1 MQENLCDRFH
11 LKVRVCHYPPG
22 ASKWNPI
29 EHRLFSFI
37 SSNWQAQPLENYP
50 TMLNF
55 IRTTQTE
62 QGLKV
67 RAQLNQKKY
76 TKGIKISDQQMDQ
89 ISLKRYRVNPNWNY
103 SIVPSKW

>member
-1 MQENLCDRFH
+1 MQEKLCDRLG

-37 SSNWQAQPLENYP
+37 SINWAGQPLESYS

-55 IRTTQTE
+55 IRTTKTE
-62 QGLKV
+62 QGLQV
-67 RAQLNQKKY
+67 RALLNQNQY
-76 TKGIKISDQQMDQ
+76 TKGIKVTDEQMDQ
-89 ISLKRYRVNPNWNY
+89 IRLKRGRVNPEWNY
-103 SIVPSKW
+103 SIVPAKW